1 MKKFIPSLF
10 LLTVFSGICFSQSK
24 KFEGYDNMA
33 WGRTVYEDPSE
44 ATCDA
49 IIEKL
54 KEEYGPLYDFNEGK
68 DKDSEYFILSW
79 YPSTNLT
86 VMFELLQI
94 YNAYGR
100 VSSTL
105 LFITY
110 QNDKIMADIKNY
122 EKQQKK
128 KNLEL

>member
-1 MKKFIPSLF
+1 
-10 LLTVFSGICFSQSK
+10 
-24 KFEGYDNMA
+24 
-33 WGRTVYEDPSE
+33 
-44 ATCDA
+44 
-49 IIEKL
+49 
-54 KEEYGPLYDFNEGK
+54 
-68 DKDSEYFILSW
+68 
-79 YPSTNLT
+79 
-86 VMFELLQI
+86 MFELQQI